1 MPFPGLH
8 PPAMPTSELP
18 QGWLALVGDLVPPAV
33 FEYALA
39 ALVLWVPL
47 GGAVLAVLLPPRSG
61 ARMGRW
67 AALVCVLLVGLLAL
81 SPAVTRG
88 ASVSLYYPHGGVRC
102 ATLDA
107 LGWLVCLLTAVA
119 LLVAVW
125 WDRPAARQQ
134 EEPTPALD
142 SWLLVCAFTAFAMAT
157 ASATPEVAA
166 LLAGVG
172 LMPALYVVLGL
183 PYGGRRRN
191 VIRPAVAGLLSGAL
205 FLAGTQISDMGRARG
220 APLDSIFG
228 LSHTAVLGLI
238 VIIGAAYAGAAMFPF
253 CLWPSRIA
261 LSPGRREAAF
271 LLGSTVFLP
280 GIIAL
285 ARVMYVATGRVW
297 RLQWSVVEGLGV
309 VYLLLVGFTV
319 AYLFIEVIDEWD
331 VGRRFGVLASV
342 HGAYLFAAVI
352 AYTVSVGSGAQALVY
367 GLVARTIEFGL
378 IFLSLDWLA
387 PELRHARGL
396 DGLRSAA
403 ERYPFVALGLVC
415 AMASLAG
422 LPPFIGFWSKWV
434 LARALTDA
442 FGSYGLGIW
451 AVYAVEL
458 MLLASWVVLP
468 GRGKASAARYAEPW
482 RDMPTVKR
490 AIIGGLTLLTVAAGP
505 AVVPVLAMIHR

>member
-1 MPFPGLH
+1 MPFPGLNA
-8 PPAMPTSELP
+8 PAMPVTELS
-18 QGWLALVGDLVPPAV
+18 QGWLVLVGDLVPPV
-33 FEYALA
+33 FFEYALA

-61 ARMGRW
+61 VRVGRW
-67 AALVCVLLVGLLAL
+67 AALVCTLLVAFLAL

-88 ASVSLYYPHGGVRC
+88 ASVDLYYPLGGVRC
-102 ATLDA
+102 AALDA
-107 LGWLVCLLTAVA
+107 LGWLVCLLTAAA

-125 WDRPAARQQ
+125 WDRPTARQ
-134 EEPTPALD
+134 EGPAPALD
-142 SWLLVCAFTAFAMAT
+142 SWVLVCAFTAFAMAT

-172 LMPALYVVLGL
+172 LMPALYVALGL

-205 FLAGTQISDMGRARG
+205 FLAGAQISDMGRARP
-220 APLDSIFG
+220 APLDGIFG

-280 GIIAL
+280 GAIAL

-309 VYLLLVGFTV
+309 VYLLLVCFTV

-331 VGRRFGVLASV
+331 VGRRFAVLASI
-342 HGAYLFAAVI
+342 HGAYLFAAAI
-352 AYTVSVGSGAQALVY
+352 AYTVSVGSGSQALVY
-367 GLVARTIEFGL
+367 GLVSRVVEFSL
-378 IFLSLDWLA
+378 VFLALDWLA

-396 DGLRSAA
+396 DGLRAAA
-403 ERYPFVALGLVC
+403 ERYPFAVLGLVC
-415 AMASLAG
+415 GMASLAG

-442 FGSYGLGIW
+442 FGPYGLGIW
-451 AVYAVEL
+451 AVYAVEFV
-458 MLLASWVVLP
+458 LLASWVVLP

-482 RDMPTVKR
+482 RDMPTAKR
-490 AIIGGLTLLTVAAGP
+490 AILGGLTLLTVAAGP
-505 AVVPVLAMIHR
+505 AVVPMLAMLHR